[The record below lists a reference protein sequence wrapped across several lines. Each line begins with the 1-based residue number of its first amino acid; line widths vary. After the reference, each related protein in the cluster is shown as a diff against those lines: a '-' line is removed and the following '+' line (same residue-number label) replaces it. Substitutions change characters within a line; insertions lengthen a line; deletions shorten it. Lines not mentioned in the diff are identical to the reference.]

1 MKELNLNSLV
11 QIPAT
16 DAVLEYLRKDHTKFW
31 TDYSYEHNSDLATSF
46 ANKRIAE
53 YTDPR
58 VKNGMITLPLWDVM
72 EKFGKDLC
80 PGCVPLFVNILI
92 DEKDLK

>member
-16 DAVLEYLRKDHTKFW
+16 DAVLEYLRNDHTKFW
-31 TDYSYEHNSDLATSF
+31 TDYSYEHNSDLATDF

-58 VKNGMITLPLWDVM
+58 VKNDMITLPLWDVM

-80 PGCVPLFVNILI
+80 PGCVPLFVTILV